1 MKKFAL
7 SNNALMRIKAQMQ
20 EFSPEDLGGGS
31 SDNKVYLDTPNDTIK
46 MLEDKMPEIENRLS
60 DLEQSTQSLEQ
71 SSQADVKELVD
82 WVNYF
87 NSLTTDTSMEL
98 EDTVQR
104 LTQLEKSTGEIGQPL
119 TLSNERLEPSISN
132 QSDKVQVDPG
142 YAEEVK
148 KQQQPV
154 QKQPAAKNPSKK
166 NPLKKKKFN
175 PWNWATKQIDHLR
188 NVDEGML

>member
-1 MKKFAL
+1 MKKLAL
-7 SNNALMRIKAQMQ
+7 SKEAINRIKAQMS
-20 EFSPEDLGGGS
+20 EFSPEDLGGSG

-46 MLEDKMPEIENRLS
+46 MLEDKMPGIENRLS
-60 DLEQSTQSLEQ
+60 DLEQATQSLEQ

-104 LTQLEKSTGEIGQPL
+104 LNQLEKSTGEIGQPL
-119 TLSNERLEPSISN
+119 TLSNESLEPQISN

-154 QKQPAAKNPSKK
+154 QKKQVSNNPSKR
-166 NPLKKKKFN
+166 NPLKKKFN